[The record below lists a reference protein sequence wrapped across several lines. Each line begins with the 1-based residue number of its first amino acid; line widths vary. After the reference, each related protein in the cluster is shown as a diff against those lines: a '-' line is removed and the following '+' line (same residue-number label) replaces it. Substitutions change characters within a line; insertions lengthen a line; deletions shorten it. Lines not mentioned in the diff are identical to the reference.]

1 MRLGLSFTTAGS
13 SLLRWPIGV
22 PESTRS
28 ETRLSAF
35 RPVESGFNVAA
46 HPVAQLNNKL
56 MPVLQPLQHS
66 PRYLSARTLYF
77 HTIYDG
83 DGKRIK
89 KYVPNTNEVTIFVY

>member
-77 HTIYDG
+77 HTILTAEQDNG
-83 DGKRIK
+83 CE
-89 KYVPNTNEVTIFVY
+89 NVTPHGGSSAPF